1 MPEDTVRPESEEQE
15 CTSSV
20 ASDQQDAPS
29 VLIVFRAGEMHLAID
44 VRRVREVA
52 RAIPLSVPLSH
63 AGAVAGMI
71 TLRGESTAVVD
82 VDVLLGVSCMSSDG
96 RARMIAVHHEGTVV
110 CLRVDQISC
119 LHEVVEA
126 ELDPP
131 PAIFADVSV
140 HWLDYVTRTT
150 GGELIGVVNV
160 GRLLSQVSLAGIEG
174 GAASA

>member
-1 MPEDTVRPESEEQE
+1 
-15 CTSSV
+15 
-20 ASDQQDAPS
+20 
-29 VLIVFRAGEMHLAID
+29 
-44 VRRVREVA
+44 
-52 RAIPLSVPLSH
+52 
-63 AGAVAGMI
+63 
-71 TLRGESTAVVD
+71 
-82 VDVLLGVSCMSSDG
+82 
-96 RARMIAVHHEGTVV
+96 MIAVHHEGTVV

-150 GGELIGVVNV
+150 GGDLIGVVNV